1 MGGAEAGYCWNWI
14 PDFSLMAKAPHVSL
28 KKMTNS
34 ILWGEQ
40 EDIVFKALKE
50 SVMSPSALGPPRDQC
65 LFFLSVSRKEG
76 SALGVL
82 PPKRR
87 SPHQPTGYRN
97 QTLSPKSAL
106 PALKP
111 SPPPAAPLVKATE
124 ETVMGLPVTTFT
136 SHVVGAPLKSHHAH
150 LFASCLPSYEIL
162 LLTTSCITFS
172 PFYNLDPT
180 PLPSYSPPTA
190 VNTDRCLLTPTPND
204 L

>member
-1 MGGAEAGYCWNWI
+1 
-14 PDFSLMAKAPHVSL
+14 MAKAPHVSL
-28 KKMTNS
+28 KKMTHS

-136 SHVVGAPLKSHHAH
+136 SHVVGAPLKSRHAH
-150 LFASCLPSYEIL
+150 LFASCVPSYEIL

-190 VNTDRCLLTPTPND
+190 VSTDRCLLTPTPND

>member
-1 MGGAEAGYCWNWI
+1 MLEL
-14 PDFSLMAKAPHVSL
+14 DSRFFSHGQGPSCFT

-34 ILWGEQ
+34 ILRGEQ

-50 SVMSPSALGPPRDQC
+50 NVMSPSALGPPMNQC

-82 PPKRR
+82 PPKHG
-87 SPHQPTGYRN
+87 SPHQPTGYQN

-111 SPPPAAPLVKATE
+111 SPLPAAPLVKATE

-136 SHVVGAPLKSHHAH
+136 SHVVGAPLKSRHTH

-162 LLTTSCITFS
+162 ILTTSCITFF
-172 PFYNLDPT
+172 PFYNLNPA